1 MFAFGNADAPP
12 PSLPFPS
19 DAGELRTTASRS
31 RRPPHLAY
39 PRRTCP
45 MNLNVALLLLV
56 LAGGIGGTAA
66 VQAALRRSAGRC
78 RGRGEGAVFRVDG

>member
-1 MFAFGNADAPP
+1 
-12 PSLPFPS
+12 
-19 DAGELRTTASRS
+19 
-31 RRPPHLAY
+31 
-39 PRRTCP
+39 

-56 LAGGIGGTAA
+56 LVGGIGGTAA

>member
-1 MFAFGNADAPP
+1 
-12 PSLPFPS
+12 
-19 DAGELRTTASRS
+19 
-31 RRPPHLAY
+31 
-39 PRRTCP
+39 

-66 VQAALRRSAGRC
+66 VQAALRRSAGRR